1 MTKLEADVAVVAAGT
16 AGLCAAITAAQAGA
30 SVIALE
36 KGATAG
42 GTGNMGM
49 GPFGVESRLQKL
61 KQMGPTRDEAFKMF
75 MDYTHWRVDARLV
88 RAYID
93 KAATGIDWLESLGVD
108 FVEPTTYFPGG
119 QYTWH
124 LVRSD
129 NGEAAPAGAAT
140 MMRVLTERA
149 KELGVHILLQTPAK
163 RLLREGD
170 RVVGVLAEDR
180 DGEPVEVRAGAV
192 IVATGGFG
200 DNPDMIKKHTGY
212 VWGEDLHSFRIP
224 GMEGDGVRMAWEA
237 GAARGEMTMELIFG
251 IPNGD
256 MIPEMHETFR
266 QPHLMVNLDGER
278 FMDEGVMPNTTFT
291 GNAIAIQRER
301 TAFLLF
307 DDTVKRHMQ
316 TVGFDF
322 IHVPF
327 PHMKVGDLDALIAG
341 FRAHGSNDVHTAA
354 TLEELADLAGIDRD
368 GLLRTVDEYNAACV
382 RGHDPLFAKDHRFL
396 RPLLSPPYYAARH
409 LPGAYGSLG
418 GIKIDHRTQVLDKA
432 RRPIPGL
439 YAAGTDANSIY
450 GDSYVFILPGNTMG
464 FAINSGRIAGEE
476 AVAYAESLKG

>member
-1 MTKLEADVAVVAAGT
+1 M
-16 AGLCAAITAAQAGA
+16 
-30 SVIALE
+30 
-36 KGATAG
+36 
-42 GTGNMGM
+42 
-49 GPFGVESRLQKL
+49 
-61 KQMGPTRDEAFKMF
+61 
-75 MDYTHWRVDARLV
+75 
-88 RAYID
+88 
-93 KAATGIDWLESLGVD
+93 
-108 FVEPTTYFPGG
+108 
-119 QYTWH
+119 
-124 LVRSD
+124 
-129 NGEAAPAGAAT
+129 
-140 MMRVLTERA
+140 
-149 KELGVHILLQTPAK
+149 
-163 RLLREGD
+163 
-170 RVVGVLAEDR
+170 VGVLAEDR

-200 DNPDMIKKHTGY
+200 DNPDMIKKLTGY
-212 VWGEDLHSFRIP
+212 EWGRDLHSFRIP
-224 GMEGDGVRMAWEA
+224 GMEGDGIRMAWEA

-266 QPHLMVNLDGER
+266 QPHLLVNLDGER

-291 GNAIAIQRER
+291 GNAISIQRER

-307 DDTVKRHMQ
+307 DDTIKRHMQ
-316 TVGFDF
+316 TEGFDF

-327 PHMKVGDLDALIAG
+327 PHMKVGDLDALIAD
-341 FRAHGSNDVHTAA
+341 FQVQGSTDVHSAA
-354 TLEELADLAGIDRD
+354 SLEELADRTGIDRD
-368 GLLRTVDEYNAACV
+368 ALLRTVEEYNASCA
-382 RGHDPLFAKDHRFL
+382 RGHDPLFAKDRRFL

-418 GIKIDHRTQVLDKA
+418 GIKIDHRTRVLDKA

-476 AVAYAESLKG
+476 AVRYAHSRKDRPAEG